1 MLLKVVVCIG
11 YFRDIL
17 LYFFYRNIRN
27 ADSLSKKSGSSLGLG
42 RENTGWTGMEPKK
55 NTQRL
60 MGSGCQKNIQV
71 SLKGLLL
78 AKCADSLNMKKN
90 IDCDWL
96 WKEETFTF
104 LNLRGTI

>member
-1 MLLKVVVCIG
+1 
-11 YFRDIL
+11 
-17 LYFFYRNIRN
+17 
-27 ADSLSKKSGSSLGLG
+27 
-42 RENTGWTGMEPKK
+42 MEPKK

-90 IDCDWL
+90 IDCD
-96 WKEETFTF
+96 
-104 LNLRGTI
+104 